1 MENENITGYTC
12 TTCGKVFETKE
23 EFDNRHKK
31 KKNKLVTIYSYYVDF
46 LLLTC
51 KFQQIVTPQH
61 LSN

>member
-31 KKNKLVTIYSYYVDF
+31 KKNKKDQSKNKD
-46 LLLTC
+46 
-51 KFQQIVTPQH
+51 
-61 LSN
+61 